1 MELWITDD
9 FEKSVIERINSS
21 NDLDTKRLFEEL
33 LKDYVSWRSI
43 GGKSIE

>member
-9 FEKSVIERINSS
+9 FEKSIIERINSS
-21 NDLDTKRLFEEL
+21 NDLDTKRFFEEL
-33 LKDYVSWRSI
+33 LKDYRSSI